1 MNSVTGFHE
10 QYKRLMGLLLSN
22 GVTMHNERTGHDVLV
37 LRGGYSFALEMSG
50 GVIPV
55 PGTRKVYPK
64 SAAAELAW
72 WTIGTQSVKFISKYA
87 PSLWSKFTED
97 DGDTIA
103 AAYGYRWKHHFGRDQ
118 LQLSV
123 SQLYKDPSDRQIIV
137 CAWDP
142 GSDAMGSA
150 AKKNVPC
157 PLLFQIYSLPK
168 GGNRREVCMNVIMRS
183 SDTFVGLPYDV
194 LGYALLQQAIATE
207 LNDMAMAHRFT
218 KHPVNRWTLGTLT
231 FNLVHAHLYD
241 SHFQDAR
248 DMLGTE
254 HDFVEPSLPKSWSLS
269 DIGKGP
275 DLYVAAVD
283 AIQKGM
289 KQPEFSSRP
298 EVIE

>member
-1 MNSVTGFHE
+1 MTNSITGFHE
-10 QYKRLMGLLLSN
+10 KYKRLMGRLLN
-22 GVTMHNERTGHDVLV
+22 CGTTMHNERTGHDVLV
-37 LRGGYSFALEMSG
+37 LRGGYSFILEMSK

-72 WTIGTQSVKFISKYA
+72 WTTGSQSVKFISKYA
-87 PSLWSKFTED
+87 PLWDKFTED

-103 AAYGYRWKHHFGRDQ
+103 AAYGYRWRHHFGRDQ

-142 GSDAMGSA
+142 ASDAMGSK

-157 PLLFQIYSLPK
+157 PLLFQVYSLPK
-168 GGNRREVCMNVIMRS
+168 SHNQQEVCMNVVLRS

-194 LGYALLQQAIATE
+194 LGYALLQQAITTE
-207 LNDMAMAHRFT
+207 LNSMAKSYKET
-218 KHPVNRWTLGTLT
+218 EYPVDSWVLGTLT
-231 FNLVHAHLYD
+231 FDLIHAHLYD
-241 SHFQDAR
+241 SHFQDAE
-248 DMLGTE
+248 DMLSAE
-254 HDFVEPSLPKSWSLS
+254 HDFTEPPMPKNWSLT
-269 DIGKGP
+269 DIGKEP
-275 DLYVAAVD
+275 DSYVKDVGV
-283 AIQKGM
+283 IQKKM
-289 KQPEFSSRP
+289 KQPGFSSKP